1 MHYHVP
7 ASEEIVV
14 AIYKALRKHG
24 TIDSQTKMRD
34 MVMEELM
41 MLDKRY
47 RVSPQ
52 RVRKLA
58 VKAGFIRMEIKSRE
72 GEGELS
78 RCPVCNSK
86 LKKIKNFSLWGKEVI
101 IGYKCPVCSYKSGV
115 KKQIPTRYIFH
126 LNEASGSDNL
136 ITSNKNY

>member
-1 MHYHVP
+1 MEYRVP
-7 ASEEIVV
+7 TGEEIVV
-14 AIYKALRKHG
+14 AIYKALKKHG

-41 MLDKRY
+41 MLDGKY

-58 VKAGFIRMEIKSRE
+58 VRAGFIRMEIKSRE
-72 GEGELS
+72 GEGGLA
-78 RCPVCNSK
+78 RCPVCGSK
-86 LKKIKNFSLWGKEVI
+86 LKKIKNFSLWGKEVVV
-101 IGYKCPVCSYKSGV
+101 GYRCSVCNYKSGV

-126 LNEASGSDNL
+126 LDEAAKRDN
-136 ITSNKNY
+136 SF

>member
-41 MLDKRY
+41 MLDGKY

-52 RVRKLA
+52 RVRRLA
-58 VKAGFIRMEIKSRE
+58 VKSRFIKMEIKSRE
-72 GEGELS
+72 GKGEITK
-78 RCPVCNSK
+78 CPVCNSK

-101 IGYKCPVCSYKSGV
+101 IGYKCPVCNYKSGV
-115 KKQIPTRYIFH
+115 KKQVPTRYIFH
-126 LNEASGSDNL
+126 LNEVSGGNGLTRDNE
-136 ITSNKNY
+136 

>member
-14 AIYKALRKHG
+14 AIYKALKKHG

-34 MVMEELM
+34 MVMEELH
-41 MLDKRY
+41 MLDRKY

-72 GEGELS
+72 GEGEIS
-78 RCPVCNSK
+78 RCPVCN
-86 LKKIKNFSLWGKEVI
+86 
-101 IGYKCPVCSYKSGV
+101 YKSGV

-126 LNEASGSDNL
+126 LNEGSDG
-136 ITSNKNY
+136 SNDPMEIIIK